1 MNTTGSQEPSDM
13 ERLVT
18 RWRNNPWDLRTAV
31 MSALQ
36 FSADL
41 TSVLPSHGK
50 TRLLPVFEQKIVYSD
65 GPAGVLLVTLILWEE
80 PSYSGVIEVVAKHLR
95 EASAGLLRAINKA
108 RPKAS
113 AGKLT
118 TSRLQVVLPPDEFL
132 ETPPEIEGVPVSW
145 FRWVPD
151 DEHMLHVE
159 KIQATTTTATHN
171 SAATSPP
178 TIEKILGHL
187 VWWKNAIESGALSE
201 RAVRQLLLVN
211 NAGALLEWHVRVL
224 GMCSGE
230 APGLPARAPSLTTT
244 TRTAAGTLARDFADT
259 TQEALSRARKPNG
272 TLDEAKAKKSLRAL
286 PGALQKLL
294 EGVEG
299 LLGIPTVQP
308 ERVMEF
314 EEPLKP
320 AKLIEDAAAMTRRP
334 EAQPGS
340 EKTALTG
347 PGAFV
352 LHSLL
357 PAIAAERLADNG
369 ELSRETLAAV
379 REACAGWLQD
389 AIEIAAAESKRAER
403 KKWRALGEP
412 VVTSWLGSGGPGDQ
426 EAGA

>member
-1 MNTTGSQEPSDM
+1 MAMTGTYEHGDM
-13 ERLVT
+13 ERLLK
-18 RWRNNPWDLRTAV
+18 RWRKNHWELVPAVSTALHLGTDLKPK
-31 MSALQ
+31 
-36 FSADL
+36 
-41 TSVLPSHGK
+41 LPSHGK

-171 SAATSPP
+171 STATSPP